1 MRRGRIRH
9 GGRGERYGIRERW
22 RLGWE
27 NSCGLR
33 WVSGIVFS
41 MVEKNAGYLVR
52 IGRERLNG
60 NVVFISIEADKSIKG
75 RDREAEKE
83 TYR

>member
-1 MRRGRIRH
+1 
-9 GGRGERYGIRERW
+9 
-22 RLGWE
+22 
-27 NSCGLR
+27 
-33 WVSGIVFS
+33 

>member
-1 MRRGRIRH
+1 M
-9 GGRGERYGIRERW
+9 
-22 RLGWE
+22 GWE

-33 WVSGIVFS
+33 WVLVIVFS
-41 MVEKNAGYLVR
+41 KVEKNTGYLVR

-60 NVVFISIEADKSIKG
+60 NVIFISIEADKSIKG

-83 TYR
+83 IYR